1 MFEIQTG
8 EFDLSAI
15 MDSGQVFRIRQLSED
30 TFLAAAGKRAAIIRQ
45 ERIRQEDAGDGA
57 QEVRLLFSCGQEEAE
72 GFWKDYF
79 DLDRDYGAILR
90 SIDPADAYLRE
101 AARRGRGVRILHQDL
116 WETIV
121 SFLISQNNN
130 ILRIRRSI
138 EALCERY
145 GELVDIP
152 GTEGKRCFSFP
163 DPKAV
168 AEGGPE
174 GLQGFGLGYRDKYIL
189 KMAQRCSTREGKA
202 WLKQLEGS
210 SYEEAVQLLTAEF
223 GIGKKVADCVCLFA
237 LGHVEAFP
245 VDTHIRQILE
255 AHYPDGFPFRR
266 YEGYAGILQQYLF
279 FAELKKEKKKDRKSA
294 GA

>member
-1 MFEIQTG
+1 MFEVQTG

-45 ERIRQEDAGDGA
+45 GRIRQEDAGDGV

-174 GLQGFGLGYRDKYIL
+174 GLQGLGLGYRDKYIL
-189 KMAQRCSTREGKA
+189 KMARRCSTGEGKA
-202 WLKQLEGS
+202 WLEQLKGS

>member
-1 MFEIQTG
+1 MFEVQTG

-152 GTEGKRCFSFP
+152 GTEGKSCFSFP

-174 GLQGFGLGYRDKYIL
+174 GLQGLGLGYRDKYIL

-202 WLKQLEGS
+202 WLEQLEGS

>member
-1 MFEIQTG
+1 MFEVQTG

-152 GTEGKRCFSFP
+152 GAEGKSCFSFP

-168 AEGGPE
+168 AEGGLE
-174 GLQGFGLGYRDKYIL
+174 GLQGLGLGYRDKYIL

-255 AHYPDGFPFRR
+255 AHYPDGFPFWR